1 MKTIAA
7 ITIGQSPRQ
16 EAVDEMGRFLPGVS
30 WTQAGALDG
39 LDPTEIAALAPGDAE
54 FPLVTRLRDGGTA
67 VVGEHAVTPLMQR
80 AVERLQRSA
89 DIVLVMCTGRFEL
102 SSSRPL
108 VFPGLVLG
116 GVARALFAGQRVL
129 VLTPHK
135 SQVESQQAHWRAQ
148 GVEPVVRFASPY
160 HATDFG
166 ALGREAAG
174 LGVTAAILDCFGY
187 RMHMQAEFAAS
198 SGLPSLLVRSVAAR
212 VIAELLLLPDG
223 PAG

>member
-7 ITIGQSPRQ
+7 ITIGHSPRQ
-16 EAVDEMGRFLPGVS
+16 DAVDEMGRFLPGVS
-30 WTQAGALDG
+30 WRQVGALDG
-39 LDPTEIAALAPGDAE
+39 LDPTEIAALAPREAE

-67 VVGEHAVTPLMQR
+67 VVGEHAITPLMQR
-80 AVERLQRSA
+80 AVARLERSA
-89 DIVLVMCTGRFEL
+89 DIVLVMCSGRFEL

-116 GVARALFAGQRVL
+116 GIARALFGGQRVL
-129 VLTPHK
+129 VLTPHEA
-135 SQVESQQAHWRAQ
+135 QVESQRTHWCAQ
-148 GVEPVVRFASPY
+148 GLDPVVRVASPY
-160 HATDFG
+160 RATDFG
-166 ALGREAAG
+166 SLGREAAG

-187 RMHMQAEFAAS
+187 RLPMQAEFAAS

-223 PAG
+223 LTG